1 MEENKFRSV
10 LAGVIL
16 GVFFGILYY
25 IVPTKFLISGTI
37 PVDGLFLPV
46 GIQTAILLTSIKWGG
61 IVGAIVG
68 FFGGLATPITMP
80 RGHMARCVSCT
91 TYLFSTITAFIHHGS
106 QLSHMS
112 AWKIAVTFLMVL
124 VMLIIAIPFADQM
137 SFIEKIRE

>member
-37 PVDGLFLPV
+37 PIDGLFLPEGV
-46 GIQTAILLTSIKWGG
+46 QSVILLTSIKWGG
-61 IVGAIVG
+61 IAGAIVG
-68 FFGGLATPITMP
+68 FFGGLAAPITMP

-91 TYLFSTITAFIHHGS
+91 SYLVSTIMAFIHHGS
-106 QLSHMS
+106 QLSHMPI
-112 AWKIAVTFLMVL
+112 WKIAVTLFTVL
-124 VMLIIAIPFADQM
+124 AMFIIAIPLADQM